1 MSMDSIIK
9 IKDLH
14 FSYDGPKIL
23 ESIQIDI
30 QRNEFIGMV
39 GPNGSGKTTLLK
51 IIMGVLTPD
60 KGTIEVLGKPP
71 FQSVKEIGY
80 MPQLTPFSRDF
91 PISVEE
97 VVLMG
102 RLGKTSSIG
111 FFNKDDKR
119 AAEKS
124 MDDVEILELRKRAIG
139 SLSGGQ
145 LQRVLI
151 ARALTCEPK
160 IMILDEPTANVDM
173 KIEKDIF
180 DLLKRLNENVT
191 IIVVTHDIGFI
202 SQYIHRVACINR
214 TLICHPTSELTG
226 ETIENM
232 YGTHM
237 HMVHHHHEDEKKL
250 S

>member
-1 MSMDSIIK
+1 MDLVIK
-9 IKDLH
+9 IKNLH
-14 FSYDGPKIL
+14 FSYGDLKIL
-23 ESIQIDI
+23 ENIEIDI

-60 KGTIEVLGKPP
+60 KGSIEVFGKPP

-80 MPQLTPFSRDF
+80 MPQFTPFSRDF

-111 FFNKDDKR
+111 FFNKADKR

-124 MDDVEILELRKRAIG
+124 MNDVGILDLRKRAID

-145 LQRVLI
+145 LQRILI

-180 DLLKRLNENVT
+180 DLLKRLNEKIT

-237 HMVHHHHEDEKKL
+237 HMVHHHHGDEKTL
-250 S
+250 

>member
-1 MSMDSIIK
+1 MSENSVIK
-9 IKDLH
+9 IHDLH
-14 FSYDGPKIL
+14 FSYGNPVIL
-23 ESIQIDI
+23 EDI
-30 QRNEFIGMV
+30 QLDIKAKEFVGMV

-51 IIMGVLTPD
+51 IILGLLDPD
-60 KGTIEVLGKPP
+60 KGSVEVLGKQPY
-71 FQSVKEIGY
+71 QAVKEIGY

-97 VVLMG
+97 TLLMG

-111 FFNKDDKR
+111 LFSKEDKQV
-119 AAEKS
+119 AADS
-124 MDDVEILELRKRAIG
+124 MEAVEVLDLRKRSIG

-151 ARALTCEPK
+151 ARALTCNPE

-180 DLLKRLNENVT
+180 DLLKKLNEKIT

-202 SQYIHRVACINR
+202 SQYITKVACINR
-214 TLICHPTSELTG
+214 TLVCHPTSELTG
-226 ETIENM
+226 ETIEN
-232 YGTHM
+232 
-237 HMVHHHHEDEKKL
+237 L
-250 S
+250 

>member
-1 MSMDSIIK
+1 MSLLRLRDIH
-9 IKDLH
+9 LA
-14 FSYDGPKIL
+14 FGGPELLSGANLKL
-23 ESIQIDI
+23 EKGERVCLVG
-30 QRNEFIGMV
+30 RNGT
-39 GPNGSGKTTLLK
+39 GKSTLLK

-111 FFNKDDKR
+111 FFNKADKR

-124 MDDVEILELRKRAIG
+124 MNDVEILDLRKRAIG

-160 IMILDEPTANVDM
+160 IMILDQPTANVDM

>member
-1 MSMDSIIK
+1 MSSVIK
-9 IKDLH
+9 IKNLD
-14 FSYDGPKIL
+14 FSYGGPKIL
-23 ESIQIDI
+23 ENIDLDI

-60 KGTIEVLGKPP
+60 KGSVNVLGNPP
-71 FQSVKEIGY
+71 SQSVQEIGY
-80 MPQLTPFSRDF
+80 MPQFTPFSRDF

-97 VVLMG
+97 TVLMG

-111 FFNKDDKR
+111 FYNSADKL
-119 AAEKS
+119 AAEKA
-124 MDDVEILELRKRAIG
+124 MNDVEILDLRKRVIG

-151 ARALTCEPK
+151 ARALTCEPQ

-173 KIEKDIF
+173 KVEKDIF
-180 DLLKRLNENVT
+180 DLLKQLNEKIT

-202 SQYIHRVACINR
+202 SQYIDRVACINR

-232 YGTHM
+232 YGAHM
-237 HMVHHHHEDEKKL
+237 HMVHHHHEDEKNNHE
-250 S
+250 

>member
-1 MSMDSIIK
+1 MSTDSVITV
-9 IKDLH
+9 KDLH
-14 FSYDGPKIL
+14 FSYGGPKIL
-23 ESIQIDI
+23 ENVEINIR
-30 QRNEFIGMV
+30 RNEFIGMV

-60 KGTIEVLGKPP
+60 KGSVKVLGNPP
-71 FQSVKEIGY
+71 SQSVKEIGY

-91 PISVEE
+91 PINVEE

-111 FFNKDDKR
+111 FFNKADKR
-119 AAEKS
+119 AAEKA
-124 MDDVEILELRKRAIG
+124 MNDVEILDLCKRTIG

-180 DLLKRLNENVT
+180 DLLKQLNEKVT

-202 SQYIHRVACINR
+202 SQYIDRVACINR

-237 HMVHHHHEDEKKL
+237 HMVHHHHDDKKR

>member
-1 MSMDSIIK
+1 MLSITNLTVRLGGRVIFENAS
-9 IKDLH
+9 LSVPTGH
-14 FSYDGPKIL
+14 RTGL
-23 ESIQIDI
+23 
-30 QRNEFIGMV
+30 V
-39 GPNGSGKTTLLK
+39 GRNGSGKTTLLK
-51 IIMGVLTPD
+51 IIMGALTPD
-60 KGTIEVLGKPP
+60 KGSVEVLGKPP

-111 FFNKDDKR
+111 FFNKADKC
-119 AAEKS
+119 AAEKA
-124 MDDVEILELRKRAIG
+124 MNDVEILELRKRAIG

-151 ARALTCEPK
+151 ARALTCEPR
-160 IMILDEPTANVDM
+160 IVILDEPTANVDM

-180 DLLKRLNENVT
+180 DLLKQLNENVT

-202 SQYIHRVACINR
+202 SQYIDRVACINR

-232 YGTHM
+232 YGSHM
-237 HMVHHHHEDEKKL
+237 HMVHHHHEDE
-250 S
+250 

>member
-1 MSMDSIIK
+1 MDSVIK
-9 IKDLH
+9 IRDLH
-14 FSYDGPKIL
+14 FSYGGPKIL
-23 ESIQIDI
+23 ENIEIDI

-60 KGTIEVLGKPP
+60 AGTVEVLGKPP

-80 MPQLTPFSRDF
+80 MPQLTPFLRDF
-91 PISVEE
+91 PINVEE
-97 VVLMG
+97 TVLMG

-111 FFNKDDKR
+111 FFNKADKR
-119 AAEKS
+119 AAEKA
-124 MDDVEILELRKRAIG
+124 MDDVEILDLRKRAIG

-151 ARALTCEPK
+151 ARALTCEPE
-160 IMILDEPTANVDM
+160 IMILDEPTANVEM
-173 KIEKDIF
+173 KVEKDIF
-180 DLLKRLNENVT
+180 DMLKQLNEKIT

-232 YGTHM
+232 YGSHV
-237 HMVHHHHEDEKKL
+237 HMVHHHHEDEKNHG
-250 S
+250 

>member
-1 MSMDSIIK
+1 MDLVIK
-9 IKDLH
+9 IKNLH
-14 FSYDGPKIL
+14 FSYGGPKIL
-23 ESIQIDI
+23 ENIEIDI

-60 KGTIEVLGKPP
+60 KGSIEVFGKPP

-80 MPQLTPFSRDF
+80 MPQFTPFSRDF

-111 FFNKDDKR
+111 FFNKADKR

-124 MDDVEILELRKRAIG
+124 MNDVGILDLRKRAID

-180 DLLKRLNENVT
+180 DLLKRLNEKIT

-237 HMVHHHHEDEKKL
+237 HMVHHHHEDEKTL
-250 S
+250 

>member
-1 MSMDSIIK
+1 MSMDLVIK
-9 IKDLH
+9 IKNLH
-14 FSYDGPKIL
+14 FSYGGPKIL
-23 ESIQIDI
+23 ENIEIDI

-60 KGTIEVLGKPP
+60 KGSIEVLGKPP

-80 MPQLTPFSRDF
+80 MPQFTPFSRDF

-111 FFNKDDKR
+111 FFNKADKR

-124 MDDVEILELRKRAIG
+124 MNDVGILDLRKRAID

-145 LQRVLI
+145 LQRILI

-180 DLLKRLNENVT
+180 DLLKRLNEKIT

-237 HMVHHHHEDEKKL
+237 HMVHHHHEDEKTL
-250 S
+250 